1 MSRASDLAYETIRAK
16 ILSGELAPM
25 TQLKEEELAEMCGVS
40 RTPIRDAL
48 RRLEADMLVRRTDTQ
63 RTFVPDWSPEEV
75 EEIFT
80 LRMLLESHAAARA
93 ARFVTAEEIEM
104 LRSYTDL
111 IGRAIEKPDFDSLT
125 FVENNR
131 LFHNL
136 ILSIAKSDRLAKIR
150 GMIVE
155 QGILHRTARHY
166 DRVGLRRSHADHEEL
181 LLAFEAR
188 DEAWASAIMA
198 GHILRAYHVTMREY
212 ASPPIEADVETAE
225 GAMANSEEG

>member
-80 LRMLLESHAAARA
+80 LRMLLESHAAGRA
-93 ARFVTAEEIEM
+93 ARFVTAEEIET

-111 IGRAIEKPDFDSLT
+111 IRDAIEKPDFDSLT

-155 QGILHRTARHY
+155 QGILHSTARIMTGLGCAAAIPTMKNCSWRSK
-166 DRVGLRRSHADHEEL
+166 RVTKRGPVRSW
-181 LLAFEAR
+181 R
-188 DEAWASAIMA
+188 AISFA
-198 GHILRAYHVTMREY
+198 
-212 ASPPIEADVETAE
+212 PI
-225 GAMANSEEG
+225 M